1 MLKANNLHITFNPGT
16 VNANPVF
23 TGLDLTIAPGEFV
36 SVIGG
41 NGSGKS
47 TLMNLI
53 AGVYMPDFGQILID
67 GHDVTYMPEHQR
79 AAFLGRVFQ
88 DPLQG
93 TAGDMEIEENM
104 AMAALRGKNRSLR
117 WNAKKQD
124 ATRFHDLLKTLDLGL
139 EERMHQKVRLL
150 SGGQRQ
156 ALTLLM
162 ATMNQ
167 PNLLL
172 LDEHTAAL
180 DPKTAA
186 KVMDVTERVVTE
198 NQLTTLM
205 ITHNM
210 QQAIRYGNRLLMMSA
225 GKLVLDISGEEK
237 KRLTVEDLLK
247 QFSAKSNEG
256 DDAVGDLGD
265 RMLLS

>member
-1 MLKANNLHITFNPGT
+1 MLKIHNLHITFNPGT

-23 TGLDLTIAPGEFV
+23 EGIDLEIKQGEFV
-36 SVIGG
+36 TVIGG

-53 AGVYMPDFGQILID
+53 AGVYMPDNGQILINNQ
-67 GHDVTYMPEHQR
+67 DVTYVPEHKR
-79 AAFLGRVFQ
+79 AALLGRVFQ

-93 TAGDMEIEENM
+93 TAGDMEIAENL
-104 AMAALRGKNRSLR
+104 AMAALRGKKRGLGWNTKKHELKNYQALLR
-117 WNAKKQD
+117 
-124 ATRFHDLLKTLDLGL
+124 TLDLGL
-139 EERMHQKVRLL
+139 EDRLHQRVKLL

-167 PNLLL
+167 PKMLL

-186 KVMDVTERVVTE
+186 KVMEVTERVISE
-198 NQLTTLM
+198 NKLTTLM

-210 QQAIRYGNRLLMMSA
+210 QQAITYGDRLLMMSS

-237 KRLTVEDLLK
+237 RRLTVEDLLRR
-247 QFSAKSNEG
+247 FSAKEPG
-256 DDAVGDLGD
+256 AVGDLGD